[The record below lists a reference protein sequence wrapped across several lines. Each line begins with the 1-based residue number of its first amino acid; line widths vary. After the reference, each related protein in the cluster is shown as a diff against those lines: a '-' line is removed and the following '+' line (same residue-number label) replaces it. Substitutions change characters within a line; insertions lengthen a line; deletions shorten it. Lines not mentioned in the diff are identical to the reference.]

1 MILCKKVEYYYLI
14 DLKNSDL
21 STPIHNDLYFSNI
34 LLTDEEKMYFVD
46 WEYASMGNK
55 YFDLA
60 LFVCATDLSVENET
74 ELLLQY
80 KDVNLYEYLN
90 EKLVAYFF
98 LFALEQ

>member
-1 MILCKKVEYYYLI
+1 MKKKL
-14 DLKNSDL
+14 
-21 STPIHNDLYFSNI
+21 
-34 LLTDEEKMYFVD
+34 YFVD

-98 LFALEQ
+98 YLHLSNS

>member
-1 MILCKKVEYYYLI
+1 
-14 DLKNSDL
+14 
-21 STPIHNDLYFSNI
+21 
-34 LLTDEEKMYFVD
+34 
-46 WEYASMGNK
+46 MGNK

-98 LFALEQ
+98 ICTW